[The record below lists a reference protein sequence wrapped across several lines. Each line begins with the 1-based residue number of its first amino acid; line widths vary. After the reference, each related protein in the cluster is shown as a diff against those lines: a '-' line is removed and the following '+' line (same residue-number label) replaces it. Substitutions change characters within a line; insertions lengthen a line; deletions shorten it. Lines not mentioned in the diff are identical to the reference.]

1 MKFLLKL
8 RSNYKSSRALVTRAS
23 LLAEMNKKK
32 LEIAKQTEFN
42 RLQNC

>member
-23 LLAEMNKKK
+23 PLAEMNKKK
-32 LEIAKQTEFN
+32 LEIAKRTEFN